1 MLSSLVDQVIQIQKT
16 PVLMVVEMVFVKRV
30 EVEADKHQEKQIV
43 SWVKQ

>member
-16 PVLMVVEMVFVKRV
+16 PVLMAAKMVFVKRV
-30 EVEADKHQEKQIV
+30 EVEADKHQEKQIA